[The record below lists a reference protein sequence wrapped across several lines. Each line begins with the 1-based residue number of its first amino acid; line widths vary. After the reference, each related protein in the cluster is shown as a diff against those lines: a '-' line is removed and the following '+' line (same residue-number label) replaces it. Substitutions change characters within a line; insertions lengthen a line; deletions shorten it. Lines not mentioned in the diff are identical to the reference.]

1 MLQIEN
7 LTYRIGPRVL
17 LDETSASIPAGH
29 CVGLVGRNGTGKT
42 TLLRLIT
49 HQIEVD
55 EGSISV
61 PPRWRIGITSQ
72 EAPEGQGTLVEAV
85 LAADAELS
93 ELTAEAETATDPD
106 RITNNYERLAEKEAH
121 SAPARAARILAGLGF
136 DEAAQQRSLG
146 EFSGGWRMRVMLASL
161 LFTQPEML
169 LLDEPTN
176 HLDLEA
182 ALWLEDYLRG
192 YDGTILIVSHDRG
205 LLNRVA
211 REILHL
217 EGGKLTLY
225 QGGYDR
231 FEATRR
237 MRLDQNERARAKQ
250 DIQRAHIQKFVD
262 RFRYKATK
270 ARQAQSRIKMLER
283 MEPIPEYS
291 DGARVTFDFP
301 DPVPPLS
308 PPLFSVL
315 NASVGYDGS
324 PVLSDLSLRLDEDDR
339 VALLGAN
346 GNGKSTLMR
355 LLAGRLKEMSG
366 TVTAAPKLRVGYFA
380 QHQTEELDM
389 NATPVIELSR
399 KRPDDRDEQLRNQL
413 GRFGF
418 SQQRADTKVA
428 NLSGGE
434 KARLLFALMTCE
446 KPHILLLDEP
456 TNHLDVDSRQALI
469 QAINSFAGAV
479 VIVSH
484 DPHVIELTAD
494 RFWLVAN
501 GRVSGYDG
509 DMDTYRQLL
518 LAGAKKASKK
528 KESVADTAPDAAP
541 EALQE
546 VLPDVPAVDRREQRK
561 QAAEKRQ
568 TLAPLRKQIQR
579 IEKNV
584 AKFQAEKAEIQRK
597 MADPTLYDGDSSKLV
612 DLQRDLGWISRQLDE
627 AEANWLGLQ
636 EELEGAS
643 AVAD

>member
-106 RITNNYERLAEKEAH
+106 RISYIYERLAEKEAH

-161 LFTQPEML
+161 LFTQPELL

-546 VLPDVPAVDRREQRK
+546 ALPDVPAVDRREQRK

-636 EELEGAS
+636 EELEEAS

>member
-106 RITNNYERLAEKEAH
+106 RISYIYERLAEKEAH

-161 LFTQPEML
+161 LFTQPELL

-546 VLPDVPAVDRREQRK
+546 VPSDVPAVDRREQRK

-612 DLQRDLGWISRQLDE
+612 DLQRDLGWMSRQLDE

>member
-106 RITNNYERLAEKEAH
+106 RISYIYERLAEKEAH

-161 LFTQPEML
+161 LFTQPELL

-528 KESVADTAPDAAP
+528 KGSVADTAPDAAP

-597 MADPTLYDGDSSKLV
+597 MADPTLYDGDSSKPV

>member
-106 RITNNYERLAEKEAH
+106 RISYIYERLAEKEAH

-161 LFTQPEML
+161 LFTQPELL

-546 VLPDVPAVDRREQRK
+546 VPSDVPAVDRREQRK

-597 MADPTLYDGDSSKLV
+597 MADPTLYDGDSGKLV